1 MATRYI
7 TGATNASVK
16 SVAGTVY
23 DLPLLLTPDSA
34 KVRTVKSKDGPAGM
48 PGAYANAKH
57 LDVHT
62 DLALDNGGYG
72 AKGAEFIYG
81 PTKWVDWVVGMALL
95 RDERAAAGKPNNYLW
110 ATVPDVLL
118 WFPIENPAPG
128 GPTEF
133 CVTDPVPTLAMAR
146 AFAPFVRWLG
156 FKVAMVAGDGMEN
169 MIDEIPWD
177 LIDCI
182 FLGGSTEWKI
192 GYGAE
197 LVSKEAKKRGKLLHM
212 GRVSSLTRM
221 EIADRF
227 ECDTADGTYLKAG
240 PEINLPKVMEWLDAL
255 NHREPDPIYWAY
267 KKVSLEREAAG
278 KARRKAKKVRSLAGV
293 KAAKTRAANK
303 AARAAGATTMRRA
316 A

>member
-1 MATRYI
+1 MPTRYI

-16 SVAGTVY
+16 AIAGTVY

-48 PGAYANAKH
+48 PGAYANAKN

-62 DLALDNGGYG
+62 EIALDNGGYG

-81 PTKWVDWVVGMALL
+81 PTKWIDWIVGMRLL
-95 RDERAAAGKPNNYLW
+95 LDERAAAGKTNEVLW
-110 ATVPDVLL
+110 ATVPDKLDWYPV
-118 WFPIENPAPG
+118 PDPRPG
-128 GPTEF
+128 MPTEF
-133 CVTDPVPTLAMAR
+133 CVTDAPETLRMAR

-169 MIDEIPWD
+169 MIDEIPWE
-177 LIDCI
+177 LLDCI

-192 GYGAE
+192 GYGGERVA
-197 LVSKEAKKRGKLLHM
+197 KEAKARGKLVHM
-212 GRVSSLTRM
+212 GRVSSLERM

-227 ECDTADGTYLKAG
+227 GCDTADGTYLKAG
-240 PEINLPKVMEWLDAL
+240 PETNLPKVMEWLDAL
-255 NHREPDPIYWAY
+255 NNREPDPIYYPA
-267 KKVSLEREAAG
+267 KAISLRREAEG
-278 KARRKAKKVRSLAGV
+278 KARRKAKKARSLAAK

-303 AARAAGATTMRRA
+303 ARAATMTRKA